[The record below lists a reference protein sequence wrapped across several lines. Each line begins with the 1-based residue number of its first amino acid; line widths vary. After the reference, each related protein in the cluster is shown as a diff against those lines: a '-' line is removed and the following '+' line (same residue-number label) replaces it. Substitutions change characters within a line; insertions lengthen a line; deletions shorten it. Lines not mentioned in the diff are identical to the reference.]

1 MVIGAGFVWCL
12 GELSVMDVRSPS
24 FCSISAHPAPPP
36 PGSRE
41 WWMFSILVGG
51 QMYFPGFLLSE
62 VGDPGMFDA
71 DGSNHSPTPMT
82 AAAR

>member
-1 MVIGAGFVWCL
+1 
-12 GELSVMDVRSPS
+12 
-24 FCSISAHPAPPP
+24 
-36 PGSRE
+36 
-41 WWMFSILVGG
+41 
-51 QMYFPGFLLSE
+51 MYFTGFLLSE